1 MRFLEHDTVKL
12 VRNITEKGLTKG
24 TIGVIVA
31 VYSIPNEAYE
41 VEFVDDFGI
50 TIVQTTFLPDELEKV
65 E

>member
-12 VRNITEKGLTKG
+12 VRNITKKVLTKG
-24 TIGVIVA
+24 TIWVIVA

-41 VEFVDDFGI
+41 VEFVDDFCI
-50 TIVQTTFLPDELEKV
+50 IIVQTTFLPDELEKV